1 MPDCTIGL
9 DIGTTSAKAIAFAN
23 DATVLGVGSG
33 PIATRHGPQ
42 GEAEQDPALVTAAA
56 LLALRDAA
64 TTAATRGY
72 RVARIGISAAM
83 HSIIPLDEHDAP
95 LMPAL
100 IWMDNRAA
108 ATAEALWST
117 PAGQALYLRTG
128 TPIHA
133 MSPLAKILW
142 LRDAEPAIFAQTRRW
157 VSLKEWVWRQL
168 GGDWQIDASIASA
181 TGMYNLLTG
190 EWDAEALHLAGITA
204 AALSAIVPTSATRPL
219 GAAAQG
225 MGIGLDTATH
235 LTIGASDGTLANLGV
250 GAIADNIAAL
260 TIGTSAALR
269 VASPV
274 PSTDRATRRFCY
286 VLADQRYIVGA
297 PSNSGGVVLE
307 WLGQQLSA
315 TGDLTT
321 LVAAAAE
328 RQGGEI
334 VFLPYLAGER
344 APLWDPQ
351 ATATISGMRI
361 HHTAADLM
369 RAAIEGVLMNVR
381 WLGDALPATPTHI
394 VATGRVLEQSWLR
407 QIVADLFQVRVAY
420 DGNTDASVVGAARL
434 ADLAAGARQ
443 WSDIRPQADA
453 TITQP
458 REDSPYPAFYQRFR
472 TLAMALHGR
481 DPLEQTSQS
490 STRADDRSR

>member
-1 MPDCTIGL
+1 MQDCTIGL

-33 PIATRHGPQ
+33 PITTRHGPQ

-56 LLALRDAA
+56 LLALRTAAAAAA
-64 TTAATRGY
+64 TQGY

-83 HSIIPLDEHDAP
+83 HSIIPLDERDVP
-95 LMPAL
+95 LMPAI

-108 ATAEALWST
+108 ATAEALWRT
-117 PAGQALYLRTG
+117 PAGQALYMRTG

-142 LRDAEPAIFAQTRRW
+142 LRTAEPAIFARTRRW

-168 GGDWQIDASIASA
+168 GGDWEIDASIASA
-181 TGMYNLLTG
+181 TGMYHLLTG
-190 EWDAEALHLAGITA
+190 QWDEEALQLAGITA
-204 AALSAIVPTSATRPL
+204 AALSAIVPTQATRSL

-225 MGIGLDTATH
+225 LGIGLDAATR

-269 VASPV
+269 VATPA

-297 PSNSGGVVLE
+297 PSNSGGIVLE

-315 TGDLTT
+315 SGDLTT

-334 VFLPYLAGER
+334 LFLPYLAGER
-344 APLWDPQ
+344 APLWDPH

-369 RAAIEGVLMNVR
+369 RAAVEGMLMNVR
-381 WLGDALPATPTHI
+381 WLRDALPAAPTHI
-394 VATGRVLEQSWLR
+394 VATGRVLEQPWIR
-407 QIVADLFQVRVAY
+407 QIVADLFQAPVAY

-434 ADLAAGARQ
+434 ADLAAGVRQ
-443 WSDIRPQADA
+443 WADIQPQADA

-458 REDSPYPAFYQRFR
+458 RGDSPYPAFYERFR
-472 TLAMALHGR
+472 ALAMALRTH
-481 DPLEQTSQS
+481 DPLEPPSQLP
-490 STRADDRSR
+490 TTAGN